1 MNNKFKTGTI
11 GEGHNIFCT
20 ASPIMAQHSK
30 APGDLGVHQMK
41 GGEKHP
47 YWGLKG
53 FFVNEV
59 FGRYNDNTAMFE
71 IDAQENNEL
80 ENYGDNSW
88 HYRKLALN
96 GMCHN
101 TATGQI
107 VLTALAAENL
117 LVEAMDEITKEN
129 EAGYE
134 AGRHSM
140 LFDEW
145 DYLQN
150 NEEIYDL
157 MIEQENMPLLRKV
170 EEKSA
175 EHPQARLEN
184 WGEDKFQRDSA
195 KYIDDS
201 QYRWDNMWG
210 EWLFVGK
217 KKAYTPIHNQVKTWN
232 RSNHSEFVRT
242 FCDASKSKCS
252 CENIIRMNRK
262 GEHYNVFPKWT
273 WCKSNPLFGFKP
285 AHKYE
290 LNVEEH
296 RLVSKPARINDFYV
310 EEESEAIQ
318 VEA

>member
-1 MNNKFKTGTI
+1 MNTSFKTGTI

-20 ASPIMAQHSK
+20 ASPIIAQQSK
-30 APGDLGVHQMK
+30 APGHLGVHQMK
-41 GGEKHP
+41 GGAKHP
-47 YWGLKG
+47 YWGIRG
-53 FFVNEV
+53 FFGNEET
-59 FGRYNDNTAMFE
+59 FARYNDDTAMC
-71 IDAQENNEL
+71 DAQEYNEL
-80 ENYGDNSW
+80 ENYGDNTW

-101 TATGQI
+101 TATGHI
-107 VLTALAAENL
+107 VWTALAAENL
-117 LVEAMDEITKEN
+117 LVEAMDEITEEN
-129 EAGYE
+129 DEAGYE
-134 AGRHSM
+134 AGRDSM
-140 LFDEW
+140 LSDEW

-150 NEEIYDL
+150 NEELYHL
-157 MIEQENMPLLRKV
+157 EEEKTLLGRV
-170 EEKSA
+170 EEKST
-175 EHPQARLEN
+175 EHPQAGLEDWN
-184 WGEDKFQRDSA
+184 EDKFQRGST
-195 KYIDDS
+195 KYIDDP
-201 QYRWDNMWG
+201 QYRWNNMWG
-210 EWLFVGK
+210 EWMFVGK
-217 KKAYTPIHNQVKTWN
+217 KKAYTPINKQVKTWN

-273 WCKSNPLFGFKP
+273 WCKSKPLFGFKP

-310 EEESEAIQ
+310 EEESEAIH